1 LPPSFYAVSGELFAA
16 DRAGAAGKIGGMA
29 SALITLEILLLLY
42 VPFSGWQAAHLP
54 FGAAEFGG
62 VVAHHIL
69 VAFPA
74 FILAAF
80 AHAMTM
86 FYFIGTGKTVK
97 EARKSSPAVV
107 TEHDVAETIR
117 FKRITSP
124 LLTLALALIIAAPVS
139 GGPLL
144 VLVKNGPGGWLWLH
158 ILCVS
163 AALAV
168 QLYTAVITIKI
179 VAENVRL
186 LQDIDSRFPDGE
198 PGRPAAH

>member
-1 LPPSFYAVSGELFAA
+1 
-16 DRAGAAGKIGGMA
+16 MA
-29 SALITLEILLLLY
+29 SALITLEILSTLLLLF

-54 FGAAEFGG
+54 WGAQEFGG

-97 EARKSSPAVV
+97 EARKASPEIV

-117 FKRITSP
+117 YKRVTSP
-124 LLTLALALIIAAPVS
+124 LLTLALALVIAAPVS

-144 VLVKNGPGGWLWLH
+144 VITKNGPGGWLWLH
-158 ILCVS
+158 IVCVS

-168 QLYTAVITIKI
+168 QVYTAVITIKI
-179 VAENVRL
+179 VVENVRL
-186 LQDIDSRFPDGE
+186 LQEIDSRFPDDA

>member
-1 LPPSFYAVSGELFAA
+1 
-16 DRAGAAGKIGGMA
+16 MA
-29 SALITLEILLLLY
+29 SALITLEILSTLLLLF
-42 VPFSGWQAAHLP
+42 VPLSGWQSAHLP
-54 FGAAEFGG
+54 AGAPEIGG
-62 VVAHHIL
+62 AVAHHIL
-69 VAFPA
+69 MAFPA

-97 EARKSSPAVV
+97 EARKASPEIV
-107 TEHDVAETIR
+107 TEKDIAETVR

-144 VLVKNGPGGWLWLH
+144 VMMKNGPGGWLWLH
-158 ILCVS
+158 IICVS

-168 QLYTAVITIKI
+168 QVYTAIITIRI
-179 VAENVRL
+179 VVENVNL
-186 LQDIDSRFPDGE
+186 LNEIDSRFPE
-198 PGRPAAH
+198 NAPGRPAAH

>member
-1 LPPSFYAVSGELFAA
+1 
-16 DRAGAAGKIGGMA
+16 MA
-29 SALITLEILLLLY
+29 SALITLEILSTLLLLF
-42 VPFSGWQAAHLP
+42 VPWSGWHAAHLP
-54 FGAAEFGG
+54 GGSPEIGGA
-62 VVAHHIL
+62 VAHHIL

-97 EARKSSPAVV
+97 EARKASPEIV

-117 FKRITSP
+117 YKRVTSP

-144 VLVKNGPGGWLWLH
+144 VMAKSGPGGWLWLH

-163 AALAV
+163 AALVV
-168 QLYTAVITIKI
+168 QVYTAIITIRI
-179 VAENVRL
+179 VVENVNL
-186 LQDIDSRFPDGE
+186 LHEIDSRFPE
-198 PGRPAAH
+198 NAPGRPAAH